1 MKKENRF
8 KAKLAEVATEAKEM
22 NVAKM
27 PDNVAPKKENKEMTN
42 VLPRTKEVAEVLD
55 MMYILKSAK
64 QSLGQD
70 LTQKELA
77 MFADELHTKAG
88 TTVSDVSLVIPSGF
102 SGRFIQDMYAMTG
115 LEGIIG
121 MESINAFGM
130 TDTIGSFGM
139 EAFVVSEY
147 GTPADTNDSQIDFEY
162 RGGKL
167 MALTKISYEALAD
180 ATIDMLANKRLGLQ
194 RSMAVA
200 VEKAILNGQS
210 GDNGITGADARTL
223 FRGLRKYG
231 LAKQTVDFG
240 GVALTEATFKSK
252 ILEMQEAGDLYTSWE
267 EIAAGNVLILVP
279 NSVYNKVL
287 EFDTFVD
294 ASKAGV
300 ASTLVSGR
308 KISTVFGIPITSNR
322 FFPAAVDATG
332 VVSATGANNTFQSI
346 IMFNTSTVKL
356 YSVAGSA
363 LLESERKITDQSYT
377 LTASNRLGFGSIFDQ
392 KSTAPTT
399 IDATKNNI
407 VAGINIKL

>member
-1 MKKENRF
+1 MSKFKKMLE
-8 KAKLAEVATEAKEM
+8 KTAAASQETMQVT
-22 NVAKM
+22 KM
-27 PDNVAPKKENKEMTN
+27 PETNAPKKDN
-42 VLPRTKEVAEVLD
+42 VVEKSLPKTKEVAEILD

-64 QSLGQD
+64 QSVGQD
-70 LTQKELA
+70 LNAKDLA
-77 MFADELHTKAG
+77 MFSSELHEKAA
-88 TTVSDVSLVIPSGF
+88 TQIADVAAVIPSGF

-115 LEGIIG
+115 LEGLVG
-121 MESINAFGM
+121 METINAFGM

-139 EAFVVSEY
+139 EAFVVSELN
-147 GTPADTNDSQIDFEY
+147 TPTDTNDSMIDFEY

-167 MALTKISYEALAD
+167 MAKSYMSYEALAD
-180 ATIDMLANKRLGLQ
+180 ATIDMLASKRNGLM
-194 RSMAVA
+194 RAMAVA

-210 GDNGITGADARTL
+210 GDNGISGADARTL

-240 GVALTEATFKSK
+240 GATLTEAVFRSK

-267 EIAAGNVLILVP
+267 EIAAGNVVLLVP
-279 NSVYNKVL
+279 NSVYNKIL

-300 ASTLVSGR
+300 ASTLASGR
-308 KISTVFGIPITSNR
+308 KVSTVFGIPVTSNR
-322 FFPAAVDATG
+322 FFPASVDATG

-346 IMFNTSTVKL
+346 LLVNLNTVKA
-356 YSVAGSA
+356 YAVAGSA
-363 LLESERKITDQSYT
+363 LMETFKDIETQKYV
-377 LTASNRLGFGSIFDQ
+377 LTASNRLGFASIFDQ
-392 KSTAPTT
+392 KSASPST

>member
-42 VLPRTKEVAEVLD
+42 VLPKTKEVAEVLD

-88 TTVSDVSLVIPSGF
+88 TTVSDVSAVIPSGF

-121 MESINAFGM
+121 MESINSFGM

-194 RSMAVA
+194 RAMAVA

-346 IMFNTSTVKL
+346 LMFNTSTVKL

>member
-42 VLPRTKEVAEVLD
+42 TLPRTKEVAEVLD

-121 MESINAFGM
+121 MESINSFGM

-194 RSMAVA
+194 RAMAVA

>member
-42 VLPRTKEVAEVLD
+42 TLPKTKEVAEVLD
-55 MMYILKSAK
+55 K

-70 LTQKELA
+70 LTQKELS

-121 MESINAFGM
+121 MESINSFGM

-194 RSMAVA
+194 RAMAVA

-210 GDNGITGADARTL
+210 GDNGITGNDARTL

>member
-42 VLPRTKEVAEVLD
+42 VLPKTKEVAEVLD

-70 LTQKELA
+70 LTQKELS

-121 MESINAFGM
+121 MESINSFGM

-194 RSMAVA
+194 RAMAVA

>member
-42 VLPRTKEVAEVLD
+42 TLPKTKEVAEVLD

-70 LTQKELA
+70 LTQKELS

-121 MESINAFGM
+121 MESINSFGM

-194 RSMAVA
+194 RAMAVA

>member
-8 KAKLAEVATEAKEM
+8 KAKLAEVATEVKEM

-88 TTVSDVSLVIPSGF
+88 TTVSDVSAVIPSGF

-300 ASTLVSGR
+300 ASTLASGR

-332 VVSATGANNTFQSI
+332 VVHATAGNNTFQSI

>member
-77 MFADELHTKAG
+77 MFSDELHTKAG
-88 TTVSDVSLVIPSGF
+88 TTISDVSLVIPSGF

-121 MESINAFGM
+121 MESINSFGM

-194 RSMAVA
+194 RAMAVA

-210 GDNGITGADARTL
+210 GDTGITGNDARTL

>member
-42 VLPRTKEVAEVLD
+42 TLPKTKEVAEVLD

-88 TTVSDVSLVIPSGF
+88 TTVSDVSAVIPSGF

-194 RSMAVA
+194 RAMAVA

-346 IMFNTSTVKL
+346 IMFNTSTVK
-356 YSVAGSA
+356 
-363 LLESERKITDQSYT
+363 
-377 LTASNRLGFGSIFDQ
+377 SNL
-392 KSTAPTT
+392 KT
-399 IDATKNNI
+399 
-407 VAGINIKL
+407 

>member
-42 VLPRTKEVAEVLD
+42 VLPKTKEVAEVLD

-194 RSMAVA
+194 RAMAVA

>member
-1 MKKENRF
+1 MSRF
-8 KAKLAEVATEAKEM
+8 KKLLAETSAEVKEL

-42 VLPRTKEVAEVLD
+42 ALPRTKEVAEVLD

-70 LTQKELA
+70 LTQKELS

-88 TTVSDVSLVIPSGF
+88 TTIADVSAVIPSGF
-102 SGRFIQDMYAMTG
+102 SGRFIQDMFAMTG

-121 MESINAFGM
+121 MESINSFGM
-130 TDTIGSFGM
+130 TDSVGAFGQ

-147 GTPADTNDSQIDFEY
+147 GTPVDTNDSQIDFEY

-194 RSMAVA
+194 RAMAVA

-240 GVALTEATFKSK
+240 GAALTEAVFKAK
-252 ILEMQEAGDLYTSWE
+252 ILEMQEAGGLYTSWE
-267 EIAAGNVLILVP
+267 EIGAGNVLLLVP
-279 NSVYNKVL
+279 NSVYNKIL

-308 KISTVFGIPITSNR
+308 KVSTIFGIPVASNR
-322 FFPAAVDATG
+322 FFPAKVDATG
-332 VVSATGANNTFQSI
+332 VVSATGANNLFQSI
-346 IMFNTSTVKL
+346 IMFNTSTVKTFTI
-356 YSVAGSA
+356 ANSA
-363 LLESERKITDQSYT
+363 LLETDRDIQTQSQVLVNT
-377 LTASNRLGFGSIFDQ
+377 LRCGFGSLYDAI
-392 KSTAPTT
+392 STNPTA
-399 IDATKNNI
+399 INATKKNV

>member
-1 MKKENRF
+1 MSKFKKMLE
-8 KAKLAEVATEAKEM
+8 KTAAASQETMQVT
-22 NVAKM
+22 KM
-27 PDNVAPKKENKEMTN
+27 PETNAPKKDN
-42 VLPRTKEVAEVLD
+42 VVEKSLPKTKEVAEILD

-64 QSLGQD
+64 NSIGQD
-70 LTQKELA
+70 LNAKDLA
-77 MFADELHTKAG
+77 MFSSELHEKAA
-88 TTVSDVSLVIPSGF
+88 TQIADVAAVIPSGF

-115 LEGIIG
+115 LEGLVG
-121 MESINAFGM
+121 METINAFGM

-139 EAFVVSEY
+139 EAFVVSELN
-147 GTPADTNDSQIDFEY
+147 TPTDTNDSMIDFEY

-167 MALTKISYEALAD
+167 MAKSYMSYEALAD
-180 ATIDMLANKRLGLQ
+180 AAIDMLASKRNGLM
-194 RSMAVA
+194 RAMAVA

-210 GDNGITGADARTL
+210 GDTGISGADARTL

-240 GVALTEATFKSK
+240 GAALTEAVFRSK

-267 EIAAGNVLILVP
+267 EIAAGNVVLLVP
-279 NSVYNKVL
+279 NSVYNKIL

-300 ASTLVSGR
+300 ASTLASGR
-308 KISTVFGIPITSNR
+308 KVSTVFGIPVTSNR
-322 FFPAAVDATG
+322 FFPASVDATG

-346 IMFNTSTVKL
+346 LLVNLNTVKA
-356 YSVAGSA
+356 YAVAGSA
-363 LLESERKITDQSYT
+363 LMETFKDIETQKYV
-377 LTASNRLGFGSIFDQ
+377 LTASNRLGFASIFDQ
-392 KSTAPTT
+392 KSASPST

>member
-1 MKKENRF
+1 MSKVNRF

-42 VLPRTKEVAEVLD
+42 TLPRTKEVAEVLD

-121 MESINAFGM
+121 MESINSFGM

-167 MALTKISYEALAD
+167 MAITKISYEALAD

-194 RSMAVA
+194 RAMAVA

>member
-8 KAKLAEVATEAKEM
+8 KAKLAEVATEAKEL

-88 TTVSDVSLVIPSGF
+88 TTVSDVSAVIPSGF

-121 MESINAFGM
+121 MESINTFGM

-231 LAKQTVDFG
+231 LAKQTIDFG
-240 GVALTEATFKSK
+240 GATLTEALFKSK

-322 FFPAAVDATG
+322 FFPAKVDATG
-332 VVSATGANNTFQSI
+332 VVSATGANNLFQSI

>member
-27 PDNVAPKKENKEMTN
+27 PDKVAPKKENKEMTN
-42 VLPRTKEVAEVLD
+42 TLPKTKEVAEVLD

-88 TTVSDVSLVIPSGF
+88 TTVSDVSAVIPSGF

-121 MESINAFGM
+121 MESINSFGM

-194 RSMAVA
+194 RAMAVA

-240 GVALTEATFKSK
+240 GATLTEATFKSK